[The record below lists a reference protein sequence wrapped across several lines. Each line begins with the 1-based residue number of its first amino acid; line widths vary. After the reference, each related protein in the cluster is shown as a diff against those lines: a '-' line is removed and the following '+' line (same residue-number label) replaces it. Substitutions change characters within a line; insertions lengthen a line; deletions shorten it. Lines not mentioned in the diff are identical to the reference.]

1 MKKMKKTLLTM
12 LAVAFAATVTFS
24 QTVEEGIK
32 KIYYLRI
39 REAVEVL
46 EKAVAAKPNDPLA
59 IYWLGQAYLKAYTI
73 ADSKDALGKA
83 KDTYQKALNS
93 GVNDPWIWVG
103 MGHVELLE
111 GNNASARQRFEQAI
125 TATTQ
130 TKGKNKGKEDP
141 AILNAIGAA
150 NADGGSTKGDPVYAV
165 EKLKRAA
172 ELDLVNPDIDINL
185 GVAYLKLGSDKGG
198 EAVEAFMDA
207 IRRNPQYAAAY
218 ARIGRIYRS
227 QNNTEYMNEWYGKAI
242 AADPAYG
249 PVYLDYFNYY
259 KDRDVN
265 IAKEY
270 LDKFMANSEKDCATD
285 FFLADYLYR
294 AGKNQESM
302 AKVKEMESSA
312 CKDYIR
318 IKVLYAYNY
327 DKMGDSLKAKSYMK
341 EFFDQAPPEKIEP
354 SDYVF
359 AGKLVAKFAGS
370 EDEAVKYLERAI
382 DLDTSGID
390 KIQFLGIEAAVLG
403 RAKRFD
409 EQSDVFIR
417 IAKLKGKV
425 GAPDYYYMTKAAI
438 DAKNCTKADS
448 LAKAYLAAF
457 PDQQQAFGFT
467 VTAAKMCDI
476 DTTKGLAVDPINAY
490 NTFLSKDTEKNRKTI
505 FNNDYYLLIFYAQ
518 YAKDLQKAI
527 DVCDA
532 MIALYPDP
540 ASEENKFATTTKD
553 QLSKAQQKK
562 SGTGAAPAKTST
574 NPGKSNQ

>member
-1 MKKMKKTLLTM
+1 MKMKKTILTM
-12 LAVAFAATVTFS
+12 LAVAFATSLTFS

-39 REAVEVL
+39 REAVEGL
-46 EKAVAAKPNDPLA
+46 EKAVAAKPSDA
-59 IYWLGQAYLKAYTI
+59 FTIYWLGQAYLKAYTV
-73 ADSKDALGKA
+73 ADSKDALAKA
-83 KDTYQKALNS
+83 KDIYQKALNS

-111 GNNASARQRFEQAI
+111 GNNASAKQRFEQAI

-150 NADGGSTKGDPVYAV
+150 NADGGSTQGDPGYAI

-172 ELDLVNPDIDINL
+172 ELDPVSPEIDLNL
-185 GVAYLKLGSDKGG
+185 GVAYLKMGSDKGG
-198 EAVEAFMDA
+198 ESVEAYMDA
-207 IRRNPQYAAAY
+207 TRRNPQYAAAY
-218 ARIGRIYRS
+218 TRIGRIYRS

-265 IAKEY
+265 VAKEY

-294 AGKNQESM
+294 AGKNQESLD
-302 AKVKEMESSA
+302 KVKDMENSA

-341 EFFDQAPPEKIEP
+341 EFFEQAPPEKIEP

-370 EDEAVKYLERAI
+370 EDDAIKYLDKAI
-382 DLDTSGID
+382 ELDTSGID
-390 KIQFLGIEAAVLG
+390 KIQFLGIKAAVLA

-409 EQSDVFIR
+409 EQTNTFIQM
-417 IAKLKGKV
+417 AKLKGKV
-425 GAPDYYYMTKAAI
+425 GASDYYYMTKSAI
-438 DAKNCTKADS
+438 DAKNCMRADS

-467 VTAAKMCDI
+467 VTAAKLCDV
-476 DTTKGLAVDPINAY
+476 DTSKGLAVDPINAY
-490 NTFLSKDTEKNRKTI
+490 NTFLGKDKEKNKKTI
-505 FNNDYYLLIFYAQ
+505 FNNSYYLLIFYAQ
-518 YAKDLQKAI
+518 YAKDLDKAI
-527 DVCDA
+527 AVCDT
-532 MIALYPDP
+532 MLSLYPDP
-540 ASEENKFATTTKD
+540 ASEENKFAQTTKD
-553 QLSKAQQKK
+553 QLVKAQQKK
-562 SGTGAAPAKTST
+562 TGTGTPAKSA
-574 NPGKSNQ
+574 NPPGGKSNQ